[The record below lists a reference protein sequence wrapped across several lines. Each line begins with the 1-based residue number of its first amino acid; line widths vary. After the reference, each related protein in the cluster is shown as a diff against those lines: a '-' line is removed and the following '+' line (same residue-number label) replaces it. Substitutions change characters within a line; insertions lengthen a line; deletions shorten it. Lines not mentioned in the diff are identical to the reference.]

1 MNSESDES
9 VNSQTEYQLK
19 IELKLNEILDKLND
33 YLKLPKINEL
43 SKVQIKQL
51 TKYRTRLRVID
62 INKLTDNLLT
72 SIENHIKFSIF
83 EKKSNIMNEI
93 DNAINKYGEGKS
105 TTLKREKIKV
115 LEQLQHELKFIPDNY
130 LNQADSNYFINQL
143 KLLQSGK
150 YVRREHL
157 LKEIDSQFLQR
168 KIHEYPYS
176 YIDEVNKLRLKVR
189 RKPFIVSLKTK
200 DKIMKKLKI
209 ITHDYYIHPSIF

>member
-1 MNSESDES
+1 MKSESDES

-51 TKYRTRLRVID
+51 TKYMTRLRVID

-93 DNAINKYGEGKS
+93 DNAINKYEEGKS
-105 TTLKREKIKV
+105 TTLKREKVKV
-115 LEQLQHELKFIPDNY
+115 LEQLQHEL
-130 LNQADSNYFINQL
+130 
-143 KLLQSGK
+143 
-150 YVRREHL
+150 
-157 LKEIDSQFLQR
+157 
-168 KIHEYPYS
+168 
-176 YIDEVNKLRLKVR
+176 
-189 RKPFIVSLKTK
+189 
-200 DKIMKKLKI
+200 
-209 ITHDYYIHPSIF
+209 